1 MSEQIKELCLFMVCA
16 QTLLYFQSGK
26 KYEKICRMILELLVL
41 AGIVGILLQVVQ
53 SLGFQKGAMT
63 ADGNAVAGMRRSME
77 EALTKQ
83 LLPEADEKDFLMGG
97 DFQNL
102 LEKRTLEE
110 IKLRY
115 NHFAKQYNMEI
126 QSIKI
131 QEETL
136 QVFLK
141 KAGKEEILSEE
152 KTASETEENYNAGNP
167 AKIVEIEKIEIGKI
181 ENGEGEESDKNN
193 TRFEKGG
200 DYVENEKKELEAFK
214 RQFALVLAMEE
225 EKLEVILVD

>member
-1 MSEQIKELCLFMVCA
+1 MVCA

-131 QEETL
+131 QKETL

-152 KTASETEENYNAGNP
+152 ETASETEKNYNAGNP
-167 AKIVEIEKIEIGKI
+167 AKNVEIEKIEIGKI

-193 TRFEKGG
+193 TRFEKEG

>member
-1 MSEQIKELCLFMVCA
+1 MSEQIKDLCLFMICA

-63 ADGNAVAGMRRSME
+63 AGGSAVAGMRRSME

-83 LLPEADEKDFLMGG
+83 LLPEEEQDFLM
-97 DFQNL
+97 DKSFQNL
-102 LEKRTLEE
+102 LKKRTSEE
-110 IKLRY
+110 IKSQY

-126 QSIKI
+126 QSIEIKD
-131 QEETL
+131 ETL

-141 KAGKEEILSEE
+141 KLEKEESSGEE
-152 KTASETEENYNAGNP
+152 ETDAETEANDDAGNP
-167 AKIVEIEKIEIGKI
+167 AKIVEIEKIEIGKS
-181 ENGEGEESDKNN
+181 ESGEREVDDKDNI
-193 TRFEKGG
+193 RVEKT
-200 DYVENEKKELEAFK
+200 VLEDFK
-214 RQFALVLAMEE
+214 RQLALVLAMDEG
-225 EKLEVILVD
+225 KLEVILVD